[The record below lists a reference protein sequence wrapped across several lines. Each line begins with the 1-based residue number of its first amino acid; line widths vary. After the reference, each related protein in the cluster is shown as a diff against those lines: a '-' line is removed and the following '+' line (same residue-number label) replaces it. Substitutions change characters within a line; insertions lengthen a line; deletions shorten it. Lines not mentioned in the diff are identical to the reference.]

1 MEIEKGSQS
10 RNEQK
15 EHGNSK
21 FAKLKVAFNPAGLV
35 VAKLDCNVDHTR
47 PIYNFHRSEA
57 STVLYHYHAG
67 CFIEHMLT
75 AVQYM
80 HRYW

>member
-1 MEIEKGSQS
+1 MSNQAETPWWFILVVGDRFSCGLTHYFRLIRHEEMEIEKGSQS

-35 VAKLDCNVDHTR
+35 VAKLDCNVDHTW
-47 PIYNFHRSEA
+47 PI
-57 STVLYHYHAG
+57 
-67 CFIEHMLT
+67 
-75 AVQYM
+75 
-80 HRYW
+80 